1 MTARDSFA
9 VHAPIDKVF
18 DLLADP
24 RWLTGTDAAPG
35 VRIWHDGGPE
45 RGVGSRFLMEG
56 PRSRGTWASECTEFV
71 PPTALVL
78 DVWREGDQRHGTTS
92 YHLEATADGTQVLL
106 RGDGFFGIGGSVVL
120 RLLSPLFRGYLQG
133 GNRRLARAI
142 EERVALTS

>member
-1 MTARDSFA
+1 MTVRDSFA
-9 VHAPIDKVF
+9 VRAPIDKVF

-56 PRSRGTWASECTEFV
+56 PRSRGRWASECIEFV

-78 DVWREGDQRHGTTS
+78 HVSREGDNRHGTTS
-92 YHLEATADGTQVLL
+92 YHLEAIADGTQVLL
-106 RGDGFFGIGGSVVL
+106 RGDGFFGITDGVVL
-120 RLLSPLFRGYLQG
+120 RLLSPLFRGYLRG
-133 GNRRLARAI
+133 GSRRLARAI
-142 EERVALTS
+142 EERAALTY